1 MSFARPRQP
10 TRRAAVP
17 LAPML
22 DVLFLLLIFFVTT
35 SSFRAQ
41 EQQIDVQLPSAEA
54 AETAEPTSTEVVVN
68 VKADGSIMVGAEAY
82 QPPALRSMLSQL
94 VAEFPDERVII
105 RGDKN
110 VKYERIVDVMDTA
123 RAAGVRNI
131 YFATVKSSEEV
142 AGR

>member
-35 SSFRAQ
+35 SSFRAE

-54 AETAEPTSTEVVVN
+54 AETAEPRSTEVVVN
-68 VKADGSIMVGAEAY
+68 VKNDGTIMVGNEAY
-82 QPPALRSMLSQL
+82 EPDALRSMLSEL
-94 VAEFPDERVII
+94 VEAFPEERVII